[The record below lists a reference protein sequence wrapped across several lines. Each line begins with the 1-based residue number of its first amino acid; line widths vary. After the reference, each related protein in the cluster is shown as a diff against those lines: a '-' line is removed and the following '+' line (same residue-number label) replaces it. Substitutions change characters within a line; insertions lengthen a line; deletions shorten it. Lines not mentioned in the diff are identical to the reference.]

1 MVMLGWEGGGDEEEE
16 EADQRHALIGLL
28 EKNLWSLVKI
38 KPRLIF
44 TTNNAMLMIVTM
56 KRMVVVGIGGGG
68 PARRGLR
75 SQRIR

>member
-1 MVMLGWEGGGDEEEE
+1 MGGGGDEEEKE

-44 TTNNAMLMIVTM
+44 TTNNAKLMIVTM
-56 KRMVVVGIGGGG
+56 KRMVRLVRGGGSG
-68 PARRGLR
+68 PE
-75 SQRIR
+75 RIAIAEDPLV